1 MSILIKNAYIVTMV
15 SPVSKAD
22 LYIEGNRIA
31 EIGIIDKKADIV
43 IDGTGKVIMPGLVN
57 GHTHVGMS
65 LFRGYSDELELMD
78 WLSKKIWPV
87 EDKLSPEDVYYA
99 SLLSG
104 IEMIKTGTTTF
115 NDHYFF
121 EKETAK
127 AASELGI
134 RALLSRCILG
144 EGDETLVKFEEAQEL
159 YDSCNNM
166 ANGRIKVCVGIHAP
180 YTCSQEV
187 IKKAS
192 LLAKKLDVPIHIHY
206 LETTDEITQMKERY
220 NKTSTEYLKETGIF
234 DSKVILAHGVHVSKS
249 DLEFLKTVDAGVV
262 HNPISN
268 QKLGSGIID
277 LGLYRDFAVPVGLGT
292 DGQGSTNTL
301 DMFEEIKSAAY
312 LQKVTK
318 KTATA
323 ISAYDVLKM
332 ATIDGAKV
340 LGMDNEIGSLEVGKK
355 ADIIIIDLN
364 KPHLCPV
371 HDIYSTLAYSVY
383 GSDVETVIIDGE
395 IIMEDR
401 ELKTVDEVMVMDK
414 VNEVVKNLF

>member
-1 MSILIKNAYIVTMV
+1 MAISQEDIQQVLNAIKAESQGVQELEEVTSLNGVNSLPAVKGNELVSVPVSLLQKPATDAAAKAEEAAQTANKAAQTAEDAKNAANSAAATANE
-15 SPVSKAD
+15 SAGKANAAAAAAQ
-22 LYIEGNRIA
+22 EA
-31 EIGIIDKKADIV
+31 A
-43 IDGTGKVIMPGLVN
+43 
-57 GHTHVGMS
+57 
-65 LFRGYSDELELMD
+65 
-78 WLSKKIWPV
+78 
-87 EDKLSPEDVYYA
+87 A
-99 SLLSG
+99 SY
-104 IEMIKTGTTTF
+104 E
-115 NDHYFF
+115 
-121 EKETAK
+121 ETAK

>member
-22 LYIEGNRIA
+22 LYIEGNRIT
-31 EIGIIDKKADIV
+31 EIGIIDKKADVV
-43 IDGTGKVIMPGLVN
+43 IDGTGKVIMPGIVN

-78 WLSKKIWPV
+78 WLTKKIWPV
-87 EDKLSPEDVYYA
+87 EDRLSPEDVYYA

-104 IEMIKTGTTTF
+104 IEMIKSGTTTF
-115 NDHYFF
+115 NDHYFY
-121 EKETAK
+121 EEETAK
-127 AASELGI
+127 AAAELGI
-134 RALLSRCILG
+134 RALLSRCIIG
-144 EGDETLVKFEEAQEL
+144 EGDETLVKFEEAKEL
-159 YDSCNNM
+159 YDSWNDK
-166 ANGRIKVCVGIHAP
+166 ANGKIKVCVGLHAP

-187 IKKAS
+187 IRKAS
-192 LLAKKLDVPIHIHY
+192 SFAKELNVPIHIHY
-206 LETTDEITQMKERY
+206 LETTDEINQMRDRY
-220 NKTSTEYLKETGIF
+220 NKTATEYLKETGIF
-234 DSKVILAHGVHVSKS
+234 DSKVILAHGVYAGRE

-277 LGLYRDFAVPVGLGT
+277 LSLYREFGVPVGIGT

-323 ISAYDVLKM
+323 ISAYDVLRM
-332 ATIDGAKV
+332 ATIEGAKV
-340 LGMDNEIGSLEVGKK
+340 LGMENEIGSLEVGKK

-371 HDIYSTLAYSVY
+371 HDIYSTLAYSAC

-395 IIMEDR
+395 IIMENR
-401 ELKTVDEVMVMDK
+401 KIKTVDEVMVMEK
-414 VNEVVKNLF
+414 VNETVKNLF